1 MTLNL
6 KTVTNTKKNEFI
18 YVLYIHFIKQR
29 QKRRFMVLKKKKY
42 ILISVLTGEHVVY
55 TEIETCQINSI

>member
-18 YVLYIHFIKQR
+18 YVQYIHFIKQR
-29 QKRRFMVLKKKKY
+29 QKRRFMVLKKKVHTN
-42 ILISVLTGEHVVY
+42 LCLNG
-55 TEIETCQINSI
+55 